1 MRRATPRRAA
11 EAGKIDA
18 EVRLDASL
26 TELAA
31 CKSDMLRAV
40 GEAEGLRAA
49 LSVMEREYANEVPAL
64 RKDLEQSKRTSSTP
78 ASASAI

>member
-1 MRRATPRRAA
+1 M
-11 EAGKIDA
+11 K
-18 EVRLDASL
+18 LDASL

-64 RKDLEQSKRTSSTP
+64 RKDLEQCKKDLEHAGVRVGDLKETLERERLP
-78 ASASAI
+78 APPPVSR